1 MQRRFRL
8 RRSADFTLLH
18 RQGQRWQHPLLVLI
32 IRANGQQDSRFG
44 FSAGRQVGNAVKRN
58 RAKRLLREAVRERM
72 AEVQSGWD
80 CLLIARR
87 AVVEAPFM
95 DVDTAVAE
103 LFQRAGVLI
112 VDEKMEKPDAIRE
125 RFE

>member
-1 MQRRFRL
+1 
-8 RRSADFTLLH
+8 
-18 RQGQRWQHPLLVLI
+18 
-32 IRANGQQDSRFG
+32 
-44 FSAGRQVGNAVKRN
+44 
-58 RAKRLLREAVRERM
+58 M
-72 AEVQSGWD
+72 AELQPGWD

-103 LFQRAGVLI
+103 LFQRAEVLI

-125 RFE
+125 RVE